1 VIAEC
6 GAMGSL
12 LQPMKRFSAN
22 PVKTLGG
29 IDSDAIEDTVSE
41 LLQIFVGV
49 PQGSILGPLLF
60 LIYINDL
67 PECTDLLSKLFA
79 DDTAIINED
88 DNLDCLILRTNT
100 EFQKVCGYF
109 RANKLSLH
117 PDKTKYLIITNSPLV
132 HETQVSVCINNNNP
146 GQNNASLIHEIQ
158 RVGIHDDT
166 PAIKYLGVYFDPGLT
181 FMYHINQL
189 SSKLSKA
196 LYHLRCVKN
205 ILPFD
210 ALKSLYFALF
220 HSHLIY
226 SIEIW
231 GLASQSLL
239 NDLYLKQKAAIR
251 IIFNAKYN
259 AHTAPLFKEI
269 DVLPVPLLVKYSFIN
284 IAHRHHF
291 NKLPSGLCNIWSTV
305 HSRQDIAGA
314 RALRNLENYLCPFA
328 RTEHLS
334 RFPLIQAP
342 KLWNELPDQLK
353 TISNF
358 FYFFCI
364 L

>member
-1 VIAEC
+1 MKKYTLIIFCDLKKAFDTCDTEI
-6 GAMGSL
+6 L
-12 LQPMKRFSAN
+12 LSKL
-22 PVKTLGG
+22 KKLGVHG
-29 IDSDAIEDTVSE
+29 MELLWFQSYLSDRYQFVSIEDTV
-41 LLQIFVGV
+41 FGV

-88 DNLDCLILRTNT
+88 DNLERLILRTNS
-100 EFQKVCGYF
+100 EFQKICGYF

-117 PDKTKYLIITNSPLV
+117 PDKTKYLIITNSPQI
-132 HETQVSVCINNNNP
+132 HDTQVSVCINNNNP

-181 FMYHINQL
+181 FKYHINQL
-189 SSKLSKA
+189 SSKLSKV

-205 ILPFD
+205 ILPFA

-239 NDLYLKQKAAIR
+239 NELHLKQKAAIR
-251 IIFNAKYN
+251 
-259 AHTAPLFKEI
+259 
-269 DVLPVPLLVKYSFIN
+269 
-284 IAHRHHF
+284 
-291 NKLPSGLCNIWSTV
+291 
-305 HSRQDIAGA
+305 
-314 RALRNLENYLCPFA
+314 
-328 RTEHLS
+328 
-334 RFPLIQAP
+334 
-342 KLWNELPDQLK
+342 
-353 TISNF
+353 
-358 FYFFCI
+358 
-364 L
+364 